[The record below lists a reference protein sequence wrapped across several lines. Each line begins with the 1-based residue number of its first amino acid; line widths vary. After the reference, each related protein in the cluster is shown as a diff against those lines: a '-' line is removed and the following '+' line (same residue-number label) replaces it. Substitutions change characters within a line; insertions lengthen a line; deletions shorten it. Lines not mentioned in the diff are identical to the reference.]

1 VLLLSTVAIFTAI
14 QLKSEHFWQL
24 IYPSADL
31 TVDQWLTLLVFKLD
45 SVGVLIL
52 PCFEQTVKLLH
63 MQLVVEEIVA
73 LFFCVELARPR
84 IFI

>member
-1 VLLLSTVAIFTAI
+1 VLLLSTVAVFTAI

-24 IYPSADL
+24 INPGADV
-31 TVDQWLTLLVFKLD
+31 TVDLWLTLLVFKLD
-45 SVGVLIL
+45 SVEVLIL

-73 LFFCVELARPR
+73 LFFYMELARPCV
-84 IFI
+84 FI